1 MSRTSTRLL
10 LGFIAGFLSHLIFQG
25 GFGSLLFAAN
35 VLPALPF
42 SLMPVPPFGVPKTLN
57 LGFWAGLW
65 GMGYAL
71 IEPRLTALFGRWL
84 GGLVYGL
91 APLAGYWF
99 VVLPLKGM
107 GVGGGFHLA
116 RVPIEIGFHAAFGIG
131 TAILFRFGLALA
143 RRKAPASP
151 EALNG

>member
-1 MSRTSTRLL
+1 MSTTATRLS
-10 LGFIAGFLSHLIFQG
+10 LGFLAGLLSHPIFQG

-42 SLMPVPPFGVPKTLN
+42 SFMPAAPFGVPKTLN

-65 GMGYAL
+65 GVGYAL
-71 IEPRLTALFGRWL
+71 LEPRLTALLGRWL

-99 VVLPLKGM
+99 VILPLKGL

-116 RVPIEIGFHAAFGIG
+116 MVPIEVGFHAVFGIG
-131 TAILFRFGLALA
+131 VAIIYRSGLALTAHKWA
-143 RRKAPASP
+143 RHID
-151 EALNG
+151 

>member
-1 MSRTSTRLL
+1 MSKISTRLL

-65 GMGYAL
+65 GVGYAL

-99 VVLPLKGM
+99 VVLPLKGL
-107 GVGGGFHLA
+107 GIGGGFHLA
-116 RVPIEIGFHAAFGIG
+116 MMPIEVGFHAAFGIG
-131 TAILFRFGLALA
+131 TAIVFRSGLVLA
-143 RRKAPASP
+143 RWRARASP
-151 EALNG
+151 EALDG

>member
-1 MSRTSTRLL
+1 MSTTATRLS
-10 LGFIAGFLSHLIFQG
+10 LGFLAGFLSHLIFQG

-65 GMGYAL
+65 GVGYAL
-71 IEPRLTALFGRWL
+71 LEPRLTALFGRWL

-99 VVLPLKGM
+99 VVLPLKGL

-116 RVPIEIGFHAAFGIG
+116 MVPIEIGFHAAYGIG
-131 TAILFRFGLALA
+131 VAILFRAAFVLT
-143 RRKAPASP
+143 RRSVGAS
-151 EALNG
+151 